1 VIAYST
7 CIAHGMDM
15 SKAMSHMRDAVRSGY
30 WPLYRYQP
38 TESATGQPFV
48 LDSRE
53 PSLPVQTFAASEAR
67 FAILSRTDPARAEHL
82 LALAQA
88 DIDERWRYYQ
98 QLAAIERKV
107 PAEAGVGSDV
117 NGAAGQ
123 AHDKEAV

>member
-1 VIAYST
+1 
-7 CIAHGMDM
+7 
-15 SKAMSHMRDAVRSGY
+15 
-30 WPLYRYQP
+30 
-38 TESATGQPFV
+38 
-48 LDSRE
+48 
-53 PSLPVQTFAASEAR
+53 VQTFAASEAR